1 MRMLI
6 LGGDGMLGHQM
17 FRELGNRHE
26 VRVTLRQALA
36 NYSNPSLFNARNAYD
51 NVDVCHFER
60 VRHVMTDFRPD
71 AVVNAT
77 GIIKQRSAASQ
88 NIPSIEINALFP
100 HKLILL
106 CQETATRLV
115 HMSTDCV
122 FSGRRGNYSESDTPD
137 AEDIYGRSKLLG
149 EVTESP
155 AITLRTSIIGRELSR
170 KTGLLEW
177 FLAQTAPIKGFRKA
191 IFSGFTTLEMS
202 RIVEHILLH
211 VSPRY
216 GLYHV
221 SSAPINKC
229 DLLLLIRDK
238 LGLNTEIVADN
249 MFECDRSL
257 DSSRFRRDFSYVPP
271 TWDSMITELANRV

>member
-1 MRMLI
+1 
-6 LGGDGMLGHQM
+6 
-17 FRELGNRHE
+17 
-26 VRVTLRQALA
+26 
-36 NYSNPSLFNARNAYD
+36 
-51 NVDVCHFER
+51 
-60 VRHVMTDFRPD
+60 
-71 AVVNAT
+71 
-77 GIIKQRSAASQ
+77 
-88 NIPSIEINALFP
+88 
-100 HKLILL
+100 
-106 CQETATRLV
+106 
-115 HMSTDCV
+115 
-122 FSGRRGNYSESDTPD
+122 
-137 AEDIYGRSKLLG
+137 
-149 EVTESP
+149 
-155 AITLRTSIIGRELSR
+155 LRTSIIGRELSR